1 MSPSSFDPTRSPQRN
16 LHSLIN
22 NFSLKAALFAVT
34 ASLSFALMAA
44 AVRGLS
50 PATSGMTAVL
60 ARSLVGLI
68 VVLILHRLLK
78 QPFRIVNKKA
88 MLLRVLAGSVAL
100 ISFFESLRRIDLAT
114 ATLLLYTC
122 PLWVSLLAY
131 GFLGEKLKAHNW
143 AGLPLGLIGMA
154 IILSPAIQDL
164 QNTEFSMSS
173 TKHVGL
179 ALGVLCSFS
188 SAIAYTTLRVLGKT
202 DNSLSIVTS
211 FSATALLIASPV
223 AFQSLDHWPESSDLL
238 KLIAAG
244 LFGASGQVFLTS
256 AYKHGKAA
264 QVAVITLIQVPIA
277 VLFAYLFFNTE
288 PAPNFLIGAVL
299 VFLGAALQISPK
311 KEAEDQRSS

>member
-1 MSPSSFDPTRSPQRN
+1 M
-16 LHSLIN
+16 IN
-22 NFSLKAALFAVT
+22 DFSIKAALFAVT

-50 PATSGMTAVL
+50 PATTGMTAVL
-60 ARSLVGLI
+60 VRSLIGLV
-68 VVLILHRLLK
+68 VVLALHKILK

-131 GFLGEKLKAHNW
+131 AFLGEKLKPHNW
-143 AGLPLGLIGMA
+143 AGLPIGLIGMA
-154 IILSPAIQDL
+154 TILSPAIHDL
-164 QNTEFSMSS
+164 QNTAFSPSS
-173 TKHVGL
+173 AKNVGL
-179 ALGVLCSFS
+179 ALGILCSFS

-202 DNSLSIVTS
+202 DNSLSIVTC
-211 FSATALLIASPV
+211 FSTTALIIATPF
-223 AFQSLDHWPESSDLL
+223 AIQSIDQMPQNSDLL
-238 KLIAAG
+238 KLVAAG
-244 LFGASGQVFLTS
+244 VFGASGQVFLTS

-264 QVAVITLIQVPIA
+264 QVAVITLVQVPIA
-277 VLFAYLFFNTE
+277 VYFAYLFFDTQ
-288 PAPNFLIGAVL
+288 PAPNFLIGAIL

-311 KEAEDQRSS
+311 KNEEAPEKP